1 MVPWCSELATSGFA
15 QPCDTDEPAGAMCL
29 IHFASSGHTQ
39 QGTVAGGLQSSEV
52 RLTVTKPPVVLGGHA
67 LKSTEHQETAS
78 QLHVF
83 LIIINTLIMKG
94 E

>member
-52 RLTVTKPPVVLGGHA
+52 RLTITKPPVVLGGHA
-67 LKSTEHQETAS
+67 LKVQNIKKLHPSCMCSLSSSTH
-78 QLHVF
+78 
-83 LIIINTLIMKG
+83 
-94 E
+94 